1 MIINFYNSIKSTQVN
16 KVVNEV
22 DRKLAAVC
30 FNKCYGKVYV
40 GFSLNR
46 EKHLLEQVLLLS
58 QQEDLRFPQKTVLG
72 IFETALRVRDQYAFM

>member
-16 KVVNEV
+16 KVFNEV

-46 EKHLLEQVLLLS
+46 EKHLLE
-58 QQEDLRFPQKTVLG
+58 
-72 IFETALRVRDQYAFM
+72 